1 MSERIVPAK
10 SGSFTLYKDETA
22 LHSLYNPVL
31 EAEKFIASLSLE
43 NRNYRCFILVEPGLG
58 YMVPALEKQFP
69 SAQVIS
75 LHCSAFFSSPKYT
88 PYRRENG
95 AASWSPGSDSS
106 LEDFLESV
114 IPDVAP
120 GDIRLIEWRPAA
132 AAYGKEFVEIL
143 SRTVEVIRRRAA
155 NKATVRGFGR
165 RWLRNSLRN
174 LGLFTRPAKPGRVNR
189 PVLVS
194 AAGPG
199 LEKELP
205 VLAALAASP
214 SRPFFIAV
222 SSSLPCLVSAGITPD
237 LVVAT
242 DGGAWALLH
251 LYEAFRLFR
260 GKSFPAPRG
269 KDFPAGKTHAASV
282 CFACALSAALPSQ
295 IGDYPALI
303 LADGSVWQ
311 RWLLGAL
318 ALPFAAFPQRGTV
331 SASALDLAFSL
342 SSGPVYVSGLDLCH
356 ADLVTHCRPYALD
369 RLRDEGADRLAP
381 AYSGAFEREAAI
393 RGSQA
398 LSVYASWFKTE
409 LAKYPRPL
417 RVLTEGNRLGIPRA
431 SLPEEIRGSPKTEVR
446 AGETQVLRPAGTER
460 PGETA
465 FSKATP
471 GNDGVHILL
480 RGLEDPRVGTQIA
493 AELGELLFPDEKNVK
508 KADIENELRLLKRD
522 FYG

>member
-10 SGSFTLYKDETA
+10 NGSFTLYKDETA
-22 LHSLYNPVL
+22 LHSLYDPVL
-31 EAEKFIASLSLE
+31 EAERFIASLSLE

-58 YMVPALEKQFP
+58 YMVPALKKQFP
-69 SAQVIS
+69 SAQVVS
-75 LHCSAFFSSPKYT
+75 LHCSAFFSSPEYA

-95 AASWSPGSDSS
+95 AVSWSPGADSS

-143 SRTVEVIRRRAA
+143 SRTVEVIRRGAA
-155 NKATVRGFGR
+155 NRATVRGFGR

-174 LGLFTRPAKPGRVNR
+174 LGLFVRPAKPGRTNR

-222 SSSLPCLVSAGITPD
+222 SSSFPCLASAGITPD

-251 LYEAFRLFR
+251 LYEAFRLFS
-260 GKSFPAPRG
+260 G
-269 KDFPAGKTHAASV
+269 AGKTQADGL

-295 IGDYPALI
+295 IGEYPALI

-311 RWLLGAL
+311 RWLLGVL
-318 ALPFAAFPQRGTV
+318 GLPFAAFPQRGTV

-381 AYSGAFEREAAI
+381 AYSGTFEREAAI
-393 RGSQA
+393 RGSRA
-398 LSVYASWFKTE
+398 LSIYASWFKNE

-417 RVLTEGNRLGIPRA
+417 CALTEENRLGIPRA
-431 SLPEEIRGSPKTEVR
+431 SFHKEIRGSPKTEAR
-446 AGETQVLRPAGTER
+446 GSA
-460 PGETA
+460 GETA
-465 FSKATP
+465 FSEAVSP
-471 GNDGVHILL
+471 GNGGDGVHILV
-480 RGLEDPRVGTQIA
+480 RGLEDPRAGTRIA
-493 AELGELLFPDEKNVK
+493 AELGELLFPDGKNVK
-508 KADIENELRLLKRD
+508 KADIENELRLLRRD

>member
-1 MSERIVPAK
+1 MAERICPAK
-10 SGSFTLYKDETA
+10 NGSFTLYKDETA
-22 LHSLYNPVL
+22 LHSLYDPVL
-31 EAEKFIASLSLE
+31 EAERFIASLSLGD
-43 NRNYRCFILVEPGLG
+43 RDYRCFILVEPGLG

-69 SAQVIS
+69 SARVVS
-75 LHCSAFFSSPKYT
+75 LHCSAFFSSPKYA
-88 PYRRENG
+88 PYRRESG
-95 AASWSPGSDSS
+95 AVSWSPGSDNS

-114 IPDVAP
+114 VPDVAP
-120 GDIRLIEWRPAA
+120 DGIRLIEWRPAA

-174 LGLFTRPAKPGRVNR
+174 LGLFVRPAKPGRTNR

-222 SSSLPCLVSAGITPD
+222 SSAFPCLASAGITPD
-237 LVVAT
+237 MVVAT

-251 LYEAFRLFR
+251 LYEAFRLFP
-260 GKSFPAPRG
+260 G
-269 KDFPAGKTHAASV
+269 AGKTHTASGGV
-282 CFACALSAALPSQ
+282 CFACALSAALPSR
-295 IGDYPALI
+295 IGEYPALI

-311 RWLLGAL
+311 RWLLGVL
-318 ALPFAAFPQRGTV
+318 GLPFLAFPQRGTV

-369 RLRDEGADRLAP
+369 RLRDERANRLAP

-393 RGSQA
+393 RGSRA
-398 LSVYASWFKTE
+398 LSIYASWFKNE

-417 RVLTEGNRLGIPRA
+417 CALAEGNGLGIPRA
-431 SLPEEIRGSPKTEVR
+431 SFPEEIPGSPKTEAR
-446 AGETQVLRPAGTER
+446 GPA
-460 PGETA
+460 GETA
-465 FSKATP
+465 FSETAP
-471 GNDGVHILL
+471 GNGGDGVRILV
-480 RGLEDPRVGTQIA
+480 RGLEDPRAGKQIA
-493 AELGELLFPDEKNVK
+493 AELGELLFPDERNVK
-508 KADIENELRLLKRD
+508 KADIENELRLLRCD